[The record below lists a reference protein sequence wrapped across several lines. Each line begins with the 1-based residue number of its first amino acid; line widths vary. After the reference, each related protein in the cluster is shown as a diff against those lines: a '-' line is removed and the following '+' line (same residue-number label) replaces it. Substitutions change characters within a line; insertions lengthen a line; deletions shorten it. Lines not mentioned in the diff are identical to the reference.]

1 MAASV
6 TLTPPPPGPVREF
19 NQFLP
24 AGRLLTRPLTEPIEK
39 IRRAAL
45 L

>member
-6 TLTPPPPGPVREF
+6 TLVSHLLGRCGSF
-19 NQFLP
+19 NEFLP

>member
-6 TLTPPPPGPVREF
+6 TLPPPGPSFTAE
-19 NQFLP
+19 FLP

>member
-6 TLTPPPPGPVREF
+6 TLLHLLGRRGSFTAE
-19 NQFLP
+19 FLP

>member
-6 TLTPPPPGPVREF
+6 TLPPPGPVREF

-24 AGRLLTRPLTEPIEK
+24 AGHLLTRPQTEPIEN
-39 IRRAAL
+39 IRRDAL

>member
-6 TLTPPPPGPVREF
+6 ISHLLGRRGSFTAE
-19 NQFLP
+19 FLP